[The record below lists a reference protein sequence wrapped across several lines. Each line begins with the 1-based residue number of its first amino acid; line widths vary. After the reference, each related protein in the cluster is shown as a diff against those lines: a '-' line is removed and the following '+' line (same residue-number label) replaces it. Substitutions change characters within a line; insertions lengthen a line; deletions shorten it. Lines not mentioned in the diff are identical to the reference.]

1 MYFYQMG
8 PDASAPNREKLLD
21 FDVFGWIL
29 FDAANDPVSLK
40 QCVSTGFASGL
51 RFYFGLQVAT
61 QQCVLIRDDAIHHNK
76 ACTVVVLS
84 LSAITTTSYEQ

>member
-1 MYFYQMG
+1 MG

-40 QCVSTGFASGL
+40 QYVSTGFASGP
-51 RFYFGLQVAT
+51 RFYFGHQVAT
-61 QQCVLIRDDAIHHNK
+61 QQFVQIRDDAINHKK
-76 ACTVVVLS
+76 ACIVVVLS
-84 LSAITTTSYEQ
+84 